1 MGIANEPLGG
11 SATVTIVRMT
21 SFDDAHWVDEAL
33 CEASKARKEVS
44 PNPRV
49 GCVLTSATGE
59 PLGRGFSQRAGGTP
73 AEIMA
78 IRDAAA
84 NGHSPVGGTAYVTL
98 EPCAH
103 GGSDLSPCDALVE
116 AGITRV
122 VGSIGDPNPSL
133 FGEGFSRLRVRGIS
147 VSVGLGAAHSREL
160 NLGYFS
166 RMIRKVP
173 WVRMKIAASLD
184 GSTALADGTSQWIT
198 GPDARADGHAWRARS
213 CAILTGIG
221 TVLADNPRLDVRG
234 VHTDRQPRLVLVD
247 SQLQVPL
254 DAAIFIAER
263 AVVVYATVQNHPKI
277 AALEAMGITV
287 VLMPNPQGKVDLLA
301 MMHDLAQRDI
311 NELHV
316 EAGHKLNGS
325 LIRAGLVDE
334 LLVYLAPKLIGA
346 GLGMASLGS
355 LHDLALAPALTFH
368 SFDRVGDD
376 LRIISR
382 FQGHDQF

>member
-1 MGIANEPLGG
+1 MTEITNEDVSDP
-11 SATVTIVRMT
+11 MT
-21 SFDDAHWVDEAL
+21 LALRLADDAGVSA
-33 CEASKARKEVS
+33 S

-49 GCVLTSATGE
+49 GCVLVDVTGKVI
-59 PLGRGFSQRAGGTP
+59 GRGATRSVREPHAEMTALREAGSL
-73 AEIMA
+73 
-78 IRDAAA
+78 
-84 NGHSPVGGTAYVTL
+84 GHSVVGATAYITL
-98 EPCAH
+98 EPCSH
-103 GGSDLSPCDALVE
+103 CDLPDSCCKAFVQ
-116 AGITRV
+116 AGISKV
-122 VGSIGDPNPSL
+122 VASLAHPNPRVR
-133 FGEGFSRLRVRGIS
+133 GEGFVLLRAAGIA
-147 VSVGLGAAHSREL
+147 VEVGQGAARSREL

-263 AVVVYATVQNHPKI
+263 AVVVYATVQNHHKI
-277 AALEAMGITV
+277 AALEAMGVTV